1 MPHQAECNAF
11 TATVHLIWSCYDLDL
26 WPMSARTLSA
36 IPTHIVNICGKLH
49 QNPSTNYRDLASSKI
64 GDNGHTMYGQPDGRL
79 KTECLS
85 LSNVG
90 SRGV

>member
-1 MPHQAECNAF
+1 
-11 TATVHLIWSCYDLDL
+11 
-26 WPMSARTLSA
+26 MSARTLSA

-90 SRGV
+90 SRGVSQLKVSKSYSQTTTFLWPMVYKTK